1 MTVRKFKCLYL
12 CPSMPLG
19 DRRLFPPFVRGKS
32 FFCTGYTWRFG
43 IVGIPY
49 IFVNPL
55 YRKLP
60 PFMSK
65 KEAKTTMPEGQP
77 SHDDEL
83 VSLLSELK
91 SSGVSALR
99 IFAIEKKV
107 REKRKRDAEKSI
119 IDLARLKEEKLVVG
133 TFKMKSRTREE
144 FRDLL
149 DSIQN
154 QHDKRK
160 TFVALMEE
168 GVLLLKKRYEQLGV
182 KIKPRSMDIRRHE
195 LEKAAGMQR
204 GRLEAAV
211 NKMPKDELVEYVK
224 QDEGQ
229 KAQPVRSSPAPAK
242 NSKPSRKK

>member
-1 MTVRKFKCLYL
+1 MNKAERNTAR
-12 CPSMPLG
+12 
-19 DRRLFPPFVRGKS
+19 
-32 FFCTGYTWRFG
+32 
-43 IVGIPY
+43 
-49 IFVNPL
+49 
-55 YRKLP
+55 
-60 PFMSK
+60 
-65 KEAKTTMPEGQP
+65 EGQP
-77 SHDDEL
+77 SHEDEL
-83 VSLLSELK
+83 ISLLSELK

-133 TFKMKSRTREE
+133 TFKMKYSTREE

-168 GVLLLKKRYEQLGV
+168 ATLLLKKRYEQLGV
-182 KIKPRSMDIRRHE
+182 KVRPRSMDIRRSE

-211 NKMPKDELVEYVK
+211 NKMQKEELVDYVN
-224 QDEGQ
+224 QDGGQ
-229 KAQPVRSSPAPAK
+229 NNQSTRQSPPTGK
-242 NSKPSRKK
+242 SPKPPKKKKGLA

>member
-1 MTVRKFKCLYL
+1 
-12 CPSMPLG
+12 
-19 DRRLFPPFVRGKS
+19 
-32 FFCTGYTWRFG
+32 
-43 IVGIPY
+43 
-49 IFVNPL
+49 
-55 YRKLP
+55 
-60 PFMSK
+60 MSK

-182 KIKPRSMDIRRHE
+182 KIKPRSMDIRRYE

-229 KAQPVRSSPAPAK
+229 KAQPVRSSPSPAK